1 MLLRLSRLVECWCV
15 TAPFICVCWQVMH
28 LEDYE
33 DGATFSNLNHGPY
46 PLFISL
52 ILLVLDSIFY
62 LLVAV
67 YLDQVMPGTLMRK
80 MELNCAGVAH
90 S

>member
-1 MLLRLSRLVECWCV
+1 
-15 TAPFICVCWQVMH
+15 MH

>member
-1 MLLRLSRLVECWCV
+1 
-15 TAPFICVCWQVMH
+15 MH

-33 DGATFSNLNHGPY
+33 DGATFANINAGPY
-46 PLFISL
+46 PLCISL

-67 YLDQVMPGTLMRK
+67 YLDQVIPG
-80 MELNCAGVAH
+80 ELLTEAELWEDHPDPLSSPKVCAERR
-90 S
+90 

>member
-1 MLLRLSRLVECWCV
+1 
-15 TAPFICVCWQVMH
+15 MH

-67 YLDQVMPGTLMRK
+67 YLDQVIPGTFTRK
-80 MELNCAGVAH
+80 MELHCASIAN

>member
-1 MLLRLSRLVECWCV
+1 
-15 TAPFICVCWQVMH
+15 MH

-62 LLVAV
+62 LLAAV
-67 YLDQVMPGTLMRK
+67 YLDQVIPGMCMR
-80 MELNCAGVAH
+80 EAGLC
-90 S
+90 

>member
-1 MLLRLSRLVECWCV
+1 
-15 TAPFICVCWQVMH
+15 MH

-33 DGATFSNLNHGPY
+33 DGATLSNLNDGPY

-67 YLDQVMPGTLMRK
+67 YLDQVIPGMFMRK
-80 MELNCAGVAH
+80 IKLSCANFTH

>member
-1 MLLRLSRLVECWCV
+1 
-15 TAPFICVCWQVMH
+15 MH

-33 DGATFSNLNHGPY
+33 DGATFANINEGPY
-46 PLFISL
+46 PLCISL

-67 YLDQVMPGTLMRK
+67 YLDQVIPGTFLTK
-80 MELNCAGVAH
+80 AGLWEDH
-90 S
+90 PKILSPPGWWHLSPKFCGGRR

>member
-1 MLLRLSRLVECWCV
+1 MSLRAGAVLVCYISLW
-15 TAPFICVCWQVMH
+15 VCWQVMH

-33 DGATFSNLNHGPY
+33 DGATFSNLNDGPY
-46 PLFISL
+46 PLVISL

-67 YLDQVMPGTLMRK
+67 YLDQVIPGMFMRRT
-80 MELNCAGVAH
+80 ELCQCH
-90 S
+90 QFPKC

>member
-1 MLLRLSRLVECWCV
+1 
-15 TAPFICVCWQVMH
+15 MH

-33 DGATFSNLNHGPY
+33 DGAIFANINAGPY
-46 PLFISL
+46 PLCISL

-67 YLDQVMPGTLMRK
+67 YLDQVIPGEFLTKTGLWEDHPATLSPPRL
-80 MELNCAGVAH
+80 EASLP
-90 S
+90 